1 MEPRTNEE
9 IINRQEAQRGQKRIL
24 ASGYLES
31 NEKAATLIL
40 KEWLTIREE
49 LDELAREIRKLKE
62 FLSSADLRT
71 SEAREALD
79 KLRLLND
86 RYEQLIKDKKKAE
99 VDLKD
104 LGWQIP
110 EETDYRQDLEI
121 WDSKEAIRVL
131 SFLESSEDYKNA
143 EQEAIIL
150 SLVGL
155 TGERA
160 IELRRKM
167 LKEGVDPN
175 NILLSL
181 IGAGSREAFELRK
194 EIILKRNANPE
205 AIALSLV
212 GLESKYAHG
221 FRHLLAS
228 RKSDGL
234 FLSLY
239 SLIGVADAIADKIR
253 NKCLRF
259 KKKEIQSALAR
270 TLIGLSDIDSMSL
283 REALLERG
291 TNLNDIFISLI
302 GIDTEDA
309 MNFRKNSFENA
320 VEDARESG
328 WGEGSYGPL
337 ANAAAKSLI
346 GVGNDDSMEWRRELI
361 SMGAD
366 ANEIARSLTFVNNNK
381 ATELRE
387 ELWQGKVGRLG
398 EEPVILEEPPDSNTL
413 LISLVGVDD
422 SASMDLRA
430 KLMEGDAKPI
440 SLAYSLAGV
449 DIPFEV
455 PPVSAPGAETLRK
468 KYLGDNPELLALSY
482 SRRNIYNDIV
492 AYQNLIG
499 FSITEF

>member
-1 MEPRTNEE
+1 
-9 IINRQEAQRGQKRIL
+9 
-24 ASGYLES
+24 
-31 NEKAATLIL
+31 L
-40 KEWLTIREE
+40 K
-49 LDELAREIRKLKE
+49 
-62 FLSSADLRT
+62 
-71 SEAREALD
+71 
-79 KLRLLND
+79 
-86 RYEQLIKDKKKAE
+86 
-99 VDLKD
+99 
-104 LGWQIP
+104 
-110 EETDYRQDLEI
+110 
-121 WDSKEAIRVL
+121 
-131 SFLESSEDYKNA
+131 DYKNA

-155 TGERA
+155 TGDRA

-167 LKEGVDPN
+167 LEGGVNPN

-194 EIILKRNANPE
+194 EILTRNANPE

-212 GLESKYAHG
+212 GLESKYAHS
-221 FRHLLAS
+221 FRHLLAR
-228 RKSDGL
+228 RKNDGL

-239 SLIGVADAIADKIR
+239 SLIGVADDTADKIR

-320 VEDARESG
+320 VEDAREIG

-455 PPVSAPGAETLRK
+455 PPVSAPGAETLRR
-468 KYLGDNPELLALSY
+468 KYLREPELLALSY
-482 SRRNIYNDIV
+482 SRRDIYNDIV